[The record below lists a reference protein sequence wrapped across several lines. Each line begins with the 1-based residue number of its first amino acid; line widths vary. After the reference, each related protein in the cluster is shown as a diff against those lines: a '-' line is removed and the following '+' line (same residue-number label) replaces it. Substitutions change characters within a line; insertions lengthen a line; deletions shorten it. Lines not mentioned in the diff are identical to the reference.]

1 MSGTDTP
8 TTTDASAGSV
18 SPGDHVLAVDG
29 LTIEF
34 ATQHGWVTVVDDVSF
49 ELGRGETLAIVGE
62 SGSGKSVT
70 SLACMGLLPPSGR
83 VKSGSVVLDGLDLVP
98 MSNRDMENLRG
109 ERIAMVFQ
117 EPMTSLNPAFRV
129 GDQISEVV
137 RRHNDMSR
145 SDARRRAV
153 EVLDLVGIPKAEQR
167 SRDYPHE
174 FSGGM
179 RQRVMIAMA
188 LACDPDVVI
197 ADEPTTALDVTI
209 QAQVLDLLR
218 SMRDQLGM
226 GLLFITHDLGVVADI
241 AHWVMVMYGGQ
252 RVETASVDE
261 IFEQPL
267 HPYTEGLLRSMP
279 TTGGRGERL
288 ASIPGQ
294 PPAPWAQPE
303 GCRFAPRCPY
313 AVDRCRHEPPEL
325 VPVAIGRAS
334 RCLRVDEITLGGVQ

>member
-1 MSGTDTP
+1 MSGDTIL
-8 TTTDASAGSV
+8 S
-18 SPGDHVLAVDG
+18 VDG
-29 LTIEF
+29 LCVEF
-34 ATQHGWVTVVDDVSF
+34 ATNHGWVTVVDDIAF
-49 ELGRGETLAIVGE
+49 DLRRGETLAIVGE
-62 SGSGKSVT
+62 SGSGKSVS
-70 SLACMGLLPPSGR
+70 SLAAMRLLPASGR
-83 VKSGSVVLDGLDLVP
+83 IASGTVELDGTDLVQL
-98 MSNRDMENLRG
+98 SNRAMEAVRG
-109 ERIAMVFQ
+109 DRIAMVFQ

-129 GDQISEVV
+129 GDQITEVV
-137 RRHNDMSR
+137 RRHRGVSKG
-145 SDARRRAV
+145 DARKRAV

-218 SMRDQLGM
+218 TMRDQLGM

-241 AHWVMVMYGGQ
+241 ADRVMVMYGGQ
-252 RVETASVDE
+252 RVETGTVDA
-261 IFEQPL
+261 IFESPQ

-279 TTGGRGERL
+279 SSEARGGQL

-294 PPAPWAQPE
+294 PPAPWNLPP

-313 AVDRCRHEPPEL
+313 AIDRCRESPPPL
-325 VPVAIGRAS
+325 VGVGGDGLTEHAV
-334 RCLRVDEITLGGVQ
+334 RCVRVDELQLRGVH